1 MNQTFYT
8 FKICLLLAEQL
19 TNKFQ
24 IQNRDFVVWAL
35 EFYRSTWPHYPHKLM
50 GSGYKPM
57 SLS

>member
-1 MNQTFYT
+1 M
-8 FKICLLLAEQL
+8 AEQL